1 MQLLTRRQLTVLIYC
16 ASIVLLLVAALIWWK
31 FVWTTPRKVFNDM
44 LANNLRTTSVT
55 KYQESNT
62 TGQKA
67 SQYVRFTLGSNNAS
81 NWLVQ
86 LKQANS
92 EVTTESIGTPTTG
105 YVRYTHV
112 ATQQKKSD
120 NKAYNFDNVVNVW
133 GKADAANADQLKLL
147 FSQSLLDVGTAPV
160 PPIGN
165 LTTEHRDNVLQFIH
179 DQGIFMPDYTSVRR
193 EVLDGRPVY
202 VYQTQVKL
210 VPYVRMMQAFAR
222 DLGLHTLDDINPSQ
236 FQSAAPVNL
245 VLKIDT
251 RSHQLREVSYPA
263 LNFTEKYSAYGLTTP
278 IEIPTKTIPVSELQ
292 NRLKNL

>member
-1 MQLLTRRQLTVLIYC
+1 
-16 ASIVLLLVAALIWWK
+16 
-31 FVWTTPRKVFNDM
+31 M

>member
-1 MQLLTRRQLTVLIYC
+1 
-16 ASIVLLLVAALIWWK
+16 LVAALVWWK
-31 FVWTTPRKVFNDM
+31 LVWTSPRKVFSDM

-55 KYQESNT
+55 KYQESGT
-62 TGQKA
+62 SGQQA
-67 SQYVRFTLGSNNAS
+67 SQYVRFMLGSTNAS
-81 NWLVQ
+81 RWLVQ
-86 LKQANS
+86 LKQTDS
-92 EVTTESIGTPTTG
+92 QVTTESIGTPATG

-112 ATQQKKSD
+112 ATSQKKSD
-120 NKAYNFDNVVNVW
+120 NKAYNFDNVINVW

-165 LTTEHRDNVLQFIH
+165 LTTEHRENVLEFIRE
-179 DQGIFMPDYTSVRR
+179 QGIFMPDYSTVRR

-222 DLGLHTLDDINPSQ
+222 DLGLHALDGIDPAQ
-236 FQSAAPVNL
+236 FQSAAPVTL
-245 VLKIDT
+245 VLKVDT
-251 RSHQLREVSYPA
+251 RSHQLRQVSYQA
-263 LNFTEKYSAYGLTTP
+263 LNFTENYSGYGLTTP
-278 IEIPTKTIPVSELQ
+278 IEIPSKTIPVTELQ